1 MDTNLVSHYS
11 RAMKNITVTLPAAVA
26 RWVRVRAAQNDLSVS
41 RWLARII
48 EDQREREDEYEVAM
62 RRFLERAR
70 QPRTFDWADGSKPT
84 REELHGRAV
93 SSGTPGGTTRGGNS
107 AP

>member
-11 RAMKNITVTLPAAVA
+11 PAMKNITVTLPADVA
-26 RWVRVRAAQNDLSVS
+26 RWVRVRAAQNELSVS

-62 RRFLERAR
+62 ERFLERAR
-70 QPRTFDWADGSKPT
+70 QPRTFDWVDDGKPS
-84 REELHGRAV
+84 REEVHDR
-93 SSGTPGGTTRGGNS
+93 SGLR
-107 AP
+107 